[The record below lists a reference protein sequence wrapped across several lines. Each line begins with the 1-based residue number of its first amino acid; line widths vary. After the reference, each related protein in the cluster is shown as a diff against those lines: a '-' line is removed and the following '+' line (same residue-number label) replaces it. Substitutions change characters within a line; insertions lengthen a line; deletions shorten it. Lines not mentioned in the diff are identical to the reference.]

1 MPDFLP
7 KDEPSLLLWLG
18 NYQTKLATHGAT
30 LGLTPTEITALSNA
44 CTGLSTLV
52 NNVEAAKAALKTAV
66 EAKNAGKDSNLALI
80 RTANKK
86 MKASN
91 AYTDAIGKDLGI
103 KAESQDLDHEAAK
116 PKFSGEAFPG
126 YVRLKFTKN
135 GLDGI
140 NIYSRLKGQ
149 ATWAFLSRD
158 TNSPYDDHM
167 ALANGSPET
176 REYMCIGVMED
187 TEVGQ
192 QSDFVEV
199 VFGG

>member
-18 NYQTKLATHGAT
+18 NYQAKLATYGAT
-30 LGLTPTEITALSNA
+30 LGLAPAEITAISGA
-44 CTGLSTLV
+44 CTNLSAFI
-52 NNVEAAKAALKTAV
+52 NDVEAAKATLKNAV
-66 EAKNAGKDSNLALI
+66 EAKNAGKDSSLALL
-80 RTANKK
+80 RKANNK
-86 MKASN
+86 MKASD
-91 AYTDAIGKDLGI
+91 AYTDAIGEDMGI
-103 KAESQDLDHEAAK
+103 KASSQDLDREAAK

-135 GLDGI
+135 GLDGV

-158 TNSPYDDHM
+158 TNSPYDDHK
-167 ALANGSPET
+167 ALANGAPET
-176 REYMCIGVMED
+176 REYMCIGMMED

-192 QSDFVEV
+192 QSDIVTV